1 MWVTDRN
8 MRPQRIPPTPAMA
21 PPTANVVTMVRFTSI
36 PMSEAISLSSATAR
50 IALPVLV
57 RSTMY
62 QSPAIDTAATTST
75 RIRVPAISKVR
86 MDRWSA
92 SHSGRRG

>member
-1 MWVTDRN
+1 M
-8 MRPQRIPPTPAMA
+8 
-21 PPTANVVTMVRFTSI
+21 I

-75 RIRVPAISKVR
+75 RRRVPAISKVKIER
-86 MDRWSA
+86 CLDN
-92 SHSGRRG
+92 HSGRRG